1 MALFLL
7 SGGEAPRM
15 MRMDNRLVQNQ
26 SQRLMLTQKMQQAL
40 QILQYNSLELE
51 NHIQQELDANPV
63 LEIAPPE
70 PAADSTPAAKQTTT
84 GHDAQD
90 YNDHDFDQAEFVSPW
105 EERIKEGRD
114 FSVNPEMAARRDH
127 FENSITKADSLS
139 CFLLT
144 QLRMAYGDDPRHFR
158 IGERI
163 IGDIDDRG
171 YFTGSIDEI
180 ATELGEASAAVE
192 RVLYAIQKFEPA
204 GVGARDV
211 VECLLLQINAEY
223 PKDHEL
229 RTLVGEHFDALQHR
243 QVPKIARAMGI
254 TPEHVEALR
263 RKLSTLDPYPGM
275 QYESEPTQYIAPDLV
290 VEKIDGEW
298 TVSLTSEGSPSL
310 RLNQEYRDLA
320 KDKQIQ
326 REDKSFLRE
335 KIESAKWLIRNIEQ
349 RRQTILKVGSAIMDF
364 QKEFLEKGPDAIRP
378 LTLQEIADVVGV
390 HEATVSRTTRGKYI
404 QTPQGLFELK
414 YFFSPGLKSSHGED
428 QSSKSV
434 QLQVK
439 KIIDAE
445 DKRHP
450 LSDQKIADLLKNEG
464 LTIARRTVTKY
475 REALNIPATNLR
487 KEY

>member
-1 MALFLL
+1 
-7 SGGEAPRM
+7 M

-51 NHIQQELDANPV
+51 NHIQQELEANPV
-63 LEIAPPE
+63 LELVPPDPVVETALAAAP
-70 PAADSTPAAKQTTT
+70 ATVA

-90 YNDHDFDQAEFVSPW
+90 YNDQEFDQTDFISPW

-127 FENSITKADSLS
+127 YENSITKAESLS
-139 CFLLT
+139 AHLLT
-144 QLRMAYGDDPRHFR
+144 QLRMAFADDDRHYR

-171 YFTGSIDEI
+171 YFTGTLDEI
-180 ATELGEASAAVE
+180 AVELGEPAAEIE
-192 RVLYAIQKFEPA
+192 RVLYAIQKFDPA

-211 VECLLLQINAEY
+211 TECLLLQINAEY
-223 PKDHEL
+223 PHDKEL
-229 RTLVGEHFDALQHR
+229 RTLVEEHFEALQHR
-243 QVPKIARAMGI
+243 QVPKIARAMGVA
-254 TPEHVEALR
+254 PERVEELR

-275 QYESEPTQYIAPDLV
+275 QFESAPTQYIAADLV
-290 VEKIDGEW
+290 VEKVDGEW
-298 TVSLTSEGSPSL
+298 KVSLSGENSPSL

-320 KDKQIQ
+320 KEKKIERDDKA
-326 REDKSFLRE
+326 FLRE

-349 RRQTILKVGSAIMDF
+349 RRQTILKVGAAIMDF
-364 QKEFLEKGPDAIRP
+364 QREFLEKGPDAIRP

-414 YFFSPGLKSSHGED
+414 YFFSPGLKSSNGED

-434 QLQVK
+434 QLHVK
-439 KIIDAE
+439 KIIDGE

-450 LSDQKIADLLKNEG
+450 LSDQKIADMLKAEG
-464 LTIARRTVTKY
+464 LSIARRTVTKY

>member
-1 MALFLL
+1 
-7 SGGEAPRM
+7 M

-40 QILQYNSLELE
+40 QILQYNALELE
-51 NHIQQELDANPV
+51 THIQQELDANPV
-63 LEIAPPE
+63 LELLPPDPAPEPIPAAPP
-70 PAADSTPAAKQTTT
+70 TTT

-90 YNDHDFDQAEFVSPW
+90 YNDREFNQEEFVSPW

-114 FSVNPEMAARRDH
+114 LSINPETAARRD
-127 FENSITKADSLS
+127 FYENSITKADSLS
-139 CFLLT
+139 AHLLM
-144 QLRMAYGDDPRHFR
+144 QLRMTFGDNDRQYAV
-158 IGERI
+158 GERL

-171 YFTGSIDEI
+171 YFTGSVEEI
-180 ATELGEASAAVE
+180 AAELGQPAAEVE
-192 RVLYAIQKFEPA
+192 RVLYAIQKFEPS
-204 GVGARDV
+204 GVGARDT

-223 PKDHEL
+223 PDDTEL
-229 RTLVGEHFDALQHR
+229 RTLVQDHLDALQHR

-254 TPEHVEALR
+254 TPERVEELR

-275 QYESEPTQYIAPDLV
+275 QYESAPTQYIAPDLV
-290 VEKIDGEW
+290 VLKADGEW
-298 TVSLTSEGSPSL
+298 QVQLTAESGPAL
-310 RLNQEYRDLA
+310 QLNPEYRDLA
-320 KDKQIQ
+320 KDKQIP
-326 REDKSFLRE
+326 RDDKAFLRE
-335 KIESAKWLIRNIEQ
+335 KLEAAKWLIRNIEQ
-349 RRQTILKVGSAIMDF
+349 RRQTILKVGAAIIDF
-364 QKEFLEKGPDAIRP
+364 QREFLEKGPDAIRP

-414 YFFSPGLKSSHGED
+414 YFFSPGLKSANGED

-434 QLQVK
+434 QLHVK
-439 KIIDAE
+439 RIVNGE

-450 LSDQKIADLLKNEG
+450 LSDQKIADILKKDG

-475 REALNIPATNLR
+475 REALGIPATNLR